1 MARLIKDNITLNEV
15 LSFFDKTVFLKEY
28 NDTEI
33 SITMLM
39 YISLFLFLFSPF
51 LAMIALV
58 GTLFLYYIKLA
69 YKMLRTKTACFKI

>member
-33 SITMLM
+33 SVTMLM
-39 YISLFLFLFSPF
+39 YISLS
-51 LAMIALV
+51 
-58 GTLFLYYIKLA
+58 
-69 YKMLRTKTACFKI
+69 